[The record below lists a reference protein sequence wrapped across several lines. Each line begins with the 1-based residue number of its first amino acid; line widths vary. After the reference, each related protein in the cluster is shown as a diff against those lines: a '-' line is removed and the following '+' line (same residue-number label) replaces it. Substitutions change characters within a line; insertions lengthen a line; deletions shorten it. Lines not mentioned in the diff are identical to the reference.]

1 MLTNTL
7 TMGRKG
13 RRGTCDGGEKK
24 HMSFIQ
30 ECRTRGKT
38 EVLAAAHHE
47 GDLLSGLRLP
57 ADQKDAAA
65 EEQEAHGQ

>member
-1 MLTNTL
+1 
-7 TMGRKG
+7 
-13 RRGTCDGGEKK
+13 
-24 HMSFIQ
+24 MSFIQ